1 MSRKFRLTG
10 LELGGDLQNLDIYH
24 TSITASN
31 LLVSDITASLLASTG
46 IVVEVD
52 DNVTTFIA
60 RAKDGDCN
68 NRSGSLNIGIFQP
81 STRYFEVISDGEGY
95 VSAILPDAIG
105 PVTSSFTATVNYLVD
120 PLFVIEADNSFYPGF
135 QFQGWYNAVSGS
147 GTLLSTESQ
156 LSIGL
161 NDYTAS
167 LSGDSIYAYF
177 G

>member
-10 LELGGDLQNLDIYH
+10 LQLGSDLQNLDIYH

-68 NRSGSLNIGIFQP
+68 NRSGSLNIGVFEIEKMLQWGTP
-81 STRYFEVISDGEGY
+81 KDLEEYF
-95 VSAILPDAIG
+95 
-105 PVTSSFTATVNYLVD
+105 
-120 PLFVIEADNSFYPGF
+120 IE
-135 QFQGWYNAVSGS
+135 
-147 GTLLSTESQ
+147 E
-156 LSIGL
+156 
-161 NDYTAS
+161 
-167 LSGDSIYAYF
+167 IYHNE
-177 G
+177 

>member
-31 LLVSDITASLLASTG
+31 LLLSDVTASLLTSPG
-46 IVVEVD
+46 VVVEVD
-52 DNVTTFIA
+52 DNVSTFIA

-68 NRSGSLNIGIFQP
+68 NRSGSLNIGVFEP
-81 STRYFEVISDGEGY
+81 NTRYFEVISDGEGY
-95 VSAILPDAIG
+95 VSAILPEAINQT
-105 PVTSSFTATVNYLVD
+105 TSSFSTSVNYLVD
-120 PLFVIEADNSFYPGF
+120 SLFVIEADNSYYPGF

-147 GTLLSTESQ
+147 GTLLSTASQ
-156 LSIGL
+156 LSIGQ
-161 NDYTAS
+161 NDFTAS
-167 LSGDSIYAYF
+167 LPGDSIYAYF